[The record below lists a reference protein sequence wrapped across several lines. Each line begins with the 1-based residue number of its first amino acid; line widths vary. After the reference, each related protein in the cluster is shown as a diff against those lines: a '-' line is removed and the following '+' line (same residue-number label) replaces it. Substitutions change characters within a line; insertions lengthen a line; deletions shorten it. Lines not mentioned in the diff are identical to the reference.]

1 MPTQYALTDYAE
13 RKALDAVFND
23 SDRTYTVALF
33 TVTPTETTSGTEV
46 VSTDNTGYERQTV
59 TFSSAATVSSTTK
72 VSNESTITFGPAK
85 SNWGTVTGAA
95 VFDDDG
101 NMLVFGNFESGPVTV
116 STGNKVEIAAGALT
130 ITLD

>member
-23 SDRTYTVALF
+23 SARTYEVALF

-46 VSTDNTGYERQTV
+46 STNNTGYERKTV

-72 VSNESTITFGPAK
+72 VSNESTITFGAAT

>member
-23 SDRTYTVALF
+23 SERTYEVALF

-46 VSTDNTGYERQTV
+46 STDNTGYARQTV

-72 VSNESTITFGPAK
+72 VSNDATITFGSAR

-95 VFDDDG
+95 VFDNLG
-101 NMLVFGNFESGPVTV
+101 NMLVFGNFEGGPVTV
-116 STGNKVEIAAGALT
+116 STGNKVEIAVGALT

>member
-23 SDRTYTVALF
+23 SERTYKVALF

-46 VSTDNTGYERQTV
+46 STDNTGYARQTV
-59 TFSSAATVSSTTK
+59 TFTAATTVGSTTK
-72 VSNESTITFGPAK
+72 LSNEAVITFGPAT

-95 VFDDDG
+95 VFDDLG
-101 NMLVFGNFESGPVTV
+101 NMLVFGSFEGGPVTV
-116 STGNKVEIAAGALT
+116 STGNKVEIAVGALT
-130 ITLD
+130 VTLD

>member
-1 MPTQYALTDYAE
+1 MPTQYALTDFAE

-23 SDRTYTVALF
+23 SARTYTVALF

-46 VSTDNTGYERQTV
+46 STDNTGYARQTV

-72 VSNESTITFGPAK
+72 VSNASTITFGSAR

-95 VFDDDG
+95 VFDNLG

-116 STGNKVEIAAGALT
+116 STGNKVEIAVGALT